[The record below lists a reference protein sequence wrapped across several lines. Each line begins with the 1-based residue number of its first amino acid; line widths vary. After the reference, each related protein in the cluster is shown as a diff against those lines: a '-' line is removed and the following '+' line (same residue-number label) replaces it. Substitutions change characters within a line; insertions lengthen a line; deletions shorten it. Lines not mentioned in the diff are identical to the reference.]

1 MDKGD
6 IEKANELLG
15 EPYYI
20 HGTVVHGNHIGEPL
34 LGFPTA
40 NLLPPP
46 EKHLPPFGVYVAQVL
61 IDRKLYGGVTNIG
74 KKPTI
79 KGKDGEDYRPTGVE
93 TFVFDYDGDLYG
105 QEIEVGLLH
114 FIRPER
120 KMSGLEE
127 LKAQITKDKDFG
139 RAFLAERRWDNA

>member
-1 MDKGD
+1 M
-6 IEKANELLG
+6 
-15 EPYYI
+15 
-20 HGTVVHGNHIGEPL
+20 
-34 LGFPTA
+34 
-40 NLLPPP
+40 
-46 EKHLPPFGVYVAQVL
+46 
-61 IDRKLYGGVTNIG
+61 
-74 KKPTI
+74 
-79 KGKDGEDYRPTGVE
+79 
-93 TFVFDYDGDLYG
+93 FDYDGDLYG